1 MAKKQVPQANFQV
14 TKSGDAFE
22 VSIPIIDIVLERVIT
37 DLGITKGFAIYKKA
51 ILAAG
56 RVGLRYLR
64 AELKKHYGRLNK
76 SQKRF
81 QSFEY
86 GETGALTAAQ
96 RVYFRT
102 AKSGL
107 YSYAVIGTDA
117 DLQVP
122 ARRGKQTIYAKPSS
136 YIHLVNQG
144 FIAVGRVAGQRGRKT
159 NQDVVWAL
167 RTIARHQKIENA
179 SKLGMRRL
187 LEEKTDRLFFQ
198 QTGAK
203 RFALR
208 SAYIARYQSAKKT
221 TVEGRFY
228 LQKAARSSRDDSVAA
243 AMTTMQTEFEK
254 ALKEMEQRNPV
265 P

>member
-1 MAKKQVPQANFQV
+1 MAKKQVPQANYQV
-14 TKSGDAFE
+14 TRSGDSFE
-22 VSIPIIDIVLERVIT
+22 VSIPIIDVVLERVIT
-37 DLGITKGFAIYKKA
+37 DIGFTKGFAIYKKA
-51 ILAAG
+51 VMAAG
-56 RVGLRYLR
+56 RVALRHLR
-64 AELKKHYGRLNK
+64 KELKKQYGKLNK
-76 SQKRF
+76 SQKKF
-81 QSFEY
+81 QSFDY
-86 GETGALTAAQ
+86 GQTGALTASQ

-107 YSYAVIGTDA
+107 YSYAAVGTDR
-117 DLQVP
+117 DLEVA
-122 ARRGKQTIYAKPSS
+122 ARRGKQTIYAKPAS
-136 YIHLVNQG
+136 YVHLVNQG
-144 FIAVGRVAGQRGRKT
+144 FIAVGRIAGHRGRKT
-159 NQDVVWAL
+159 NYDVVKAL
-167 RTIARHQKIENA
+167 RTIARFEKIENA

-203 RFALR
+203 RFAQR

-228 LQKAARSSRDDSVAA
+228 LQKAARSSRDESVAA